1 LTAFILDNSVTMRWC
16 FENATHPYADSVP
29 ETLTGGEAVVPVLWR
44 YEVSAVLAKAQ
55 KDGII
60 SATKVGEFLALLQSF
75 NVRVDVESAEYILTD
90 VHRIA
95 VTWRLTS
102 YDAAYLALAMRRQLP
117 LATLDTEL
125 IRACKAAGQ
134 ALL

>member
-1 LTAFILDNSVTMRWC
+1 MRWC
-16 FENATHPYADSVP
+16 FETPRIHMRTAFL
-29 ETLTGGEAVVPVLWR
+29 ETLTGGEAVVPILWR

-75 NVRVDVESAEYILTD
+75 NIRVDVESAEYILTD

-102 YDAAYLALAMRRQLP
+102 YDAAYLELAMRRQLP
-117 LATLDTEL
+117 LATLDAEL